1 MVFTV
6 ADNAFMKVLNLRCS
20 FGHHFE
26 GWFASQ
32 DDFQSQL
39 DHSQL
44 ECPMCG
50 DKSVQ
55 RLPSAPHV
63 VTSSSRALAPSQG
76 SAASSRGAAA
86 GGMPAVP
93 ATLPEPPAPPPGVDP
108 AAFQSAMLRA
118 VQHIITHTDDV
129 GPRFAEEARR
139 MHYGETDERPIRGQ
153 ATSDEAKAL
162 HEEGIDVMAFPM
174 PAALKGPLQ

>member
-1 MVFTV
+1 
-6 ADNAFMKVLNLRCS
+6 MKVLNLRCS

-32 DDFQSQL
+32 DDFQNQL
-39 DHSQL
+39 DQAQL

-63 VTSSSRALAPSQG
+63 VTSSSRALAPASK
-76 SAASSRGAAA
+76 SAMPSRGAAA
-86 GGMPAVP
+86 TGAPAVP
-93 ATLPEPPAPPPGVDP
+93 ATMPVVPPPVPSGVDP
-108 AAFQSAMLRA
+108 AAFQSAMMRA

-162 HEEGIDVMAFPM
+162 HDEGIDVMAFPM
-174 PAALKGPLQ
+174 PEALKGPLQ

>member
-1 MVFTV
+1 
-6 ADNAFMKVLNLRCS
+6 MKVLNLRCS
-20 FGHHFE
+20 FDHHFE

-39 DHSQL
+39 DHAQL
-44 ECPMCG
+44 ECPLCG
-50 DKSVQ
+50 DKAVQ

-63 VTSSSRALAPSQG
+63 VTSSSRALAS
-76 SAASSRGAAA
+76 ASSARGNTSSSSAPAAQVA
-86 GGMPAVP
+86 LP
-93 ATLPEPPAPPPGVDP
+93 ATPTPPPGVDP

-162 HEEGIDVMAFPM
+162 HDEGIDVMAFPM
-174 PAALKGPLQ
+174 PEALKGSLQ

>member
-1 MVFTV
+1 
-6 ADNAFMKVLNLRCS
+6 MKVLNLRCS

-32 DDFQSQL
+32 DAFQSQL
-39 DHSQL
+39 DHAQL

-63 VTSSSRALAPSQG
+63 VTSSSRALA
-76 SAASSRGAAA
+76 SASESAMSSRGAAA
-86 GGMPAVP
+86 TGLPAVP
-93 ATLPEPPAPPPGVDP
+93 TAMPAPPTAPSGVDP
-108 AAFQSAMLRA
+108 VAFQSAMMRA

-174 PAALKGPLQ
+174 PEGLKGPLQ

>member
-1 MVFTV
+1 
-6 ADNAFMKVLNLRCS
+6 MKVLNLRCS

-39 DHSQL
+39 DHAQL

-63 VTSSSRALAPSQG
+63 VTSSSRALAPAHG
-76 SAASSRGAAA
+76 SATSARSAAT
-86 GGMPAVP
+86 GGTPAVP
-93 ATLPEPPAPPPGVDP
+93 AVLPAPSTPPSGVDP
-108 AAFQSAMLRA
+108 AGFQSAMWRA

-139 MHYGETDERPIRGQ
+139 MHYGEADERPIRGQ

>member
-1 MVFTV
+1 MDAGVVFAVT
-6 ADNAFMKVLNLRCS
+6 DNAGMKVLNLRCS
-20 FGHHFE
+20 FDHHFE

-39 DHSQL
+39 DHAQL

-63 VTSSSRALAPSQG
+63 VTSSSRALAPPSE
-76 SAASSRGAAA
+76 SAVSARSASPPS
-86 GGMPAVP
+86 VP
-93 ATLPEPPAPPPGVDP
+93 MVAPPPPPPGVDP
-108 AAFQSAMLRA
+108 AEFQTALMRA

-162 HEEGIDVMAFPM
+162 HEEGIEVMAFPM

>member
-1 MVFTV
+1 
-6 ADNAFMKVLNLRCS
+6 MKVLNLRCS

-26 GWFASQ
+26 GWFGSQ

-39 DHSQL
+39 DRVL
-44 ECPMCG
+44 IECPMCG

-63 VTSSSRALAPSQG
+63 VTSSSRALAPAHG
-76 SAASSRGAAA
+76 SATPSRGAAA
-86 GGMPAVP
+86 SSTPAVP
-93 ATLPEPPAPPPGVDP
+93 AVSPTPPKPPSGVDP

-118 VQHIITHTDDV
+118 VHHIITHTDDV

-139 MHYGETDERPIRGQ
+139 MHYGEADERPIRGQ

-162 HEEGIDVMAFPM
+162 HEEGIDVMAFPL

>member
-1 MVFTV
+1 
-6 ADNAFMKVLNLRCS
+6 MKVLNLRCS

>member
-1 MVFTV
+1 
-6 ADNAFMKVLNLRCS
+6 MKVLNLRCS

-32 DDFQSQL
+32 DDYQQQL
-39 DHSQL
+39 DRSLL

-63 VTSSSRALAPSQG
+63 VTSSSRSPSPAAEAAL
-76 SAASSRGAAA
+76 SAQREGGGMKPAA
-86 GGMPAVP
+86 GAVP
-93 ATLPEPPAPPPGVDP
+93 TAGPTPAPGTP
-108 AAFQSAMLRA
+108 AHMQSALLRA
-118 VQHIITHTDDV
+118 VQHIMAHTDDV

-139 MHYGETDERPIRGQ
+139 MHYGEADERPIRGQ
-153 ATSDEAKAL
+153 ATPDEAKAL
-162 HEEGIDVMAFPM
+162 HEEGIEVMSLPV
-174 PAALKGPLQ
+174 PDALKGPLQ

>member
-1 MVFTV
+1 
-6 ADNAFMKVLNLRCS
+6 MKVLNLRCS
-20 FGHHFE
+20 FDHHFE

-39 DHSQL
+39 DHAQL

-63 VTSSSRALAPSQG
+63 VTSSSRALAPASE
-76 SAASSRGAAA
+76 SPVSSRGAAA
-86 GGMPAVP
+86 AGLPAVP
-93 ATLPEPPAPPPGVDP
+93 PAMPTPSAAPSGVDP
-108 AAFQSAMLRA
+108 AAFQSAMMRA

-162 HEEGIDVMAFPM
+162 HDEGIDVMAFPM
-174 PAALKGPLQ
+174 PEALKGPLQ

>member
-1 MVFTV
+1 
-6 ADNAFMKVLNLRCS
+6 MKVLNLRCS

-39 DHSQL
+39 DRVL
-44 ECPMCG
+44 IECPMCA

-63 VTSSSRALAPSQG
+63 VTSSSRALAPTQR
-76 SAASSRGAAA
+76 SATSARGAVAP
-86 GGMPAVP
+86 GMPAVP
-93 ATLPEPPAPPPGVDP
+93 AAMPVPPTPPSGVDP
-108 AAFQSAMLRA
+108 AAFQSAMMRA

-162 HEEGIDVMAFPM
+162 HEEGIEVMAFPT
-174 PAALKGPLQ
+174 PAVLKGPLQ

>member
-1 MVFTV
+1 
-6 ADNAFMKVLNLRCS
+6 MKVLNLRCS

-32 DDFQSQL
+32 DDYQSQL
-39 DHSQL
+39 DRALL

-63 VTSSSRALAPSQG
+63 VTSSSRALAP
-76 SAASSRGAAA
+76 RGESETPARDGPA
-86 GGMPAVP
+86 GGGLPAKTP
-93 ATLPEPPAPPPGVDP
+93 ITPPPAQPRVDQVGGL
-108 AAFQSAMLRA
+108 QSAMLRA
-118 VQHIITHTDDV
+118 VQHIISHTDDV

-162 HEEGIDVMAFPM
+162 HEEGIEVMSFPT
-174 PAALKGPLQ
+174 PAAMKGPLQ